1 MGINDARRTLLKI
14 AVIFG
19 VLLLASLSRV
29 SHSEDTP
36 RHRIVPLR
44 PLTQDSE
51 VIHGDPDVP
60 GEPFVMRIRE
70 LAGTII
76 PPHKHPVDEHIT
88 VVQGTLYFAVGDT
101 FDRAALREIK
111 AGGYAFIPK
120 GSTMFG
126 YIPDGAIVQVHGV
139 GPFHIHW
146 RAGSEWRD
154 KDQTLDDPGSSS
166 VFKFKKGDRVMT
178 SRGWG
183 RIRQGYFSGEIL
195 QYEIE
200 GEEGALFMANEDE
213 LRRP

>member
-1 MGINDARRTLLKI
+1 MTGTMILKV

-19 VLLLASLSRV
+19 TLLLASLSGV
-29 SHSEDTP
+29 SHSAGTP
-36 RHRIVPLR
+36 QHRIIPLR
-44 PLTQDSE
+44 PLTQDFE

-70 LAGTII
+70 LPGTII

-88 VVQGTLYFAVGDT
+88 VVQGTLYFAVGES
-101 FDRAALREIK
+101 FDRAAMQEIK

-126 YIPDGAIVQVHGV
+126 YIPDGAIVQVHGI
-139 GPFHIHW
+139 GPFRIHW

-166 VFKFKKGDRVMT
+166 VFKFEKRDRVMT
-178 SRGWG
+178 SRGSG
-183 RIRQGYFSGEIL
+183 RIRQGYFSGEVL

-200 GEEGALFMANEDE
+200 GEDGGLFMANEDE
-213 LRRP
+213 LKRL